1 MDSDS
6 DHAVPLSRLADDAMQ
21 RGYPD
26 NFSSQEEWDAY
37 NERLDAEERTAE
49 HRALHGTDDVAVNYP
64 ETVVLRAADG
74 CESCGGK
81 GSWDCGGMGGEIDC
95 DCCFYADLSPDETAA
110 VEMGSYI
117 IQPSHS
123 YVRKMAD
130 RAEVEPEGDN

>member
-1 MDSDS
+1 MDSGS
-6 DHAVPLSRLADDAMQ
+6 DHALSLSRLSDDAMQ

-49 HRALHGTDDVAVNYP
+49 HRALHGTDEVAVNYP

-81 GSWDCGGMGGEIDC
+81 GFVVESHGEEIDC

-117 IQPSHS
+117 IQPSDS
-123 YVRKMAD
+123 YVRKMAE
-130 RAEVEPEGDN
+130 RAEVEPEGGN